1 VETQGVWS
9 DDDGIE
15 SLCHP
20 AEGIVCFDLALLLID
35 GLRASACLP
44 FSRTGFD
51 KTVAVKR
58 YIL

>member
-1 VETQGVWS
+1 VWS